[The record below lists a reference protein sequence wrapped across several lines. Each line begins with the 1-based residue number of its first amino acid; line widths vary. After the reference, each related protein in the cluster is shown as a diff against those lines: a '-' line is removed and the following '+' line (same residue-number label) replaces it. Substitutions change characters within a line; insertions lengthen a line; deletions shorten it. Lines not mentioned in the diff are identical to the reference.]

1 MKTIIWKGIFYNS
14 LEYFQLFKIE
24 ETIIA
29 KSRIIGTYKNNLY
42 FAEYNLKIDEKWRI
56 FNFELEFEVNNY
68 KKKIMGIKESYE
80 WKINGDI
87 DPRFQGFDFIDISLS
102 PFTNTLPI
110 NNLHL
115 NIKQEKEINVIYI
128 DILEDYLKPVRQK
141 YRKNEETNFRYENI
155 PNDFQADIEID
166 DQGLVIFYPSL
177 FERATKIEKNGN

>member
-29 KSRIIGTYKNNLY
+29 KSRIIGTFQNNFY
-42 FAEYNLKIDEKWRI
+42 FIEYNLKIDKNWKI
-56 FNFELEFEVNNY
+56 FNFELELEVNNDT
-68 KKKIMGIKESYE
+68 KKISGIKDNKE

-87 DPRFQGFDFIDISLS
+87 DPRFRGFDFIDISLS

-110 NNLHL
+110 NSLQL
-115 NIKQEKEINVIYI
+115 NIGEEKEINVIYI
-128 DILEDYLKPVRQK
+128 DILEDYVKPVRQK

-177 FERATKIEKNGN
+177 FERVNEN